1 MTPTSLQRY
10 NILMTD
16 RVRLFQTLPHTCG
29 YFAERTAQNLVVDP
43 GAPNLDKLYGPALA
57 KGFRRAGGHLYLP
70 QCAACQA
77 CVPCRIDVERFTP
90 DRAQRRC
97 LNRNADLTIRE
108 GIPGFTPERHE
119 LYERYLRA
127 RHSGGGMD
135 TADAEDFQRFLAAPW
150 SPTLF
155 LEYYLGDRLLG
166 VAVTD
171 IALAGVSAVYTFF
184 DPDEEARGLGTF
196 GILQQVA
203 LAERR
208 GIPYV
213 YLGFWIAGHPKMD
226 YKRRFRPLEIRRHGR
241 WIEMP

>member
-1 MTPTSLQRY
+1 
-10 NILMTD
+10 MTD

-77 CVPCRIDVERFTP
+77 CVPCRIDAERFVP
-90 DRAQRRC
+90 DRSQRRC
-97 LNRNADLTIRE
+97 LTRNADLHVVEAT
-108 GIPGFTPERHE
+108 PGFTHERHA

-135 TADAEDFQRFLAAPW
+135 AADADDFQRFLAAPW

-155 LEYYLGDRLLG
+155 LEFRQGERLLG

-171 IALAGVSAVYTFF
+171 MALAGASAVYTFY
-184 DPDEEARGLGTF
+184 DPDEMARGLGTW
-196 GILQQVA
+196 GILQQVE
-203 LAERR
+203 LARRR

-226 YKRRFRPLEIRRHGR
+226 YKRRFHPLEVRRHGR

>member
-1 MTPTSLQRY
+1 
-10 NILMTD
+10 MTD
-16 RVRLFQTLPHTCG
+16 RVRLFQTLPHACG

-77 CVPCRIDVERFTP
+77 CVPCRIVADRFAP
-90 DRAQRRC
+90 DRTQRRC
-97 LNRNADLTIRE
+97 LARNADLTVTE
-108 GIPGFTPERHE
+108 AMPGFTHERHA
-119 LYERYLRA
+119 LYKRYLHA

-135 TADAEDFQRFLAAPW
+135 AADADDFQRFLAAPW

-155 LEYYLGDRLLG
+155 LEFRKDDRLLG

-171 IALAGVSAVYTFF
+171 VALAGVSAVYTFY
-184 DPDEEARGLGTF
+184 DPDEMARSLGTWA
-196 GILQQVA
+196 IMQQVE
-203 LAERR
+203 LARRR

-213 YLGFWIAGHPKMD
+213 YLGFWIAGHAKMD
-226 YKRRFRPLEIRRHGR
+226 YKRRFHPLEVRRHGR